1 VFSIQLTQ
9 HLICNTGRTV
19 ATRVPGMQM
28 KILAAA
34 PGSALAACA
43 LTSIVANVKSR
54 RVPGAADGLSLTGP
68 RLLADCYAECTSA
81 GKCTREGEQ
90 PATEHPWGD
99 GGVGNGGRARRGPRR
114 PSRVV
119 NESALPTSV
128 AITYR
133 DTRHAAW
140 PYTGMLGSSEG
151 RDVLLAYVCPFYHF
165 LVLLWAFFFTPE

>member
-1 VFSIQLTQ
+1 
-9 HLICNTGRTV
+9 
-19 ATRVPGMQM
+19 VPGMQM